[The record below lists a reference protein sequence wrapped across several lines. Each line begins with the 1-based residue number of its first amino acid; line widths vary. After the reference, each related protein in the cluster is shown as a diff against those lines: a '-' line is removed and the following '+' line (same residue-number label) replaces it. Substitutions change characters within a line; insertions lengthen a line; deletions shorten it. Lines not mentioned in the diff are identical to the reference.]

1 MSTQSP
7 TLLQCP
13 PMPGAGSFR
22 SRSSGSSTSSLS
34 STFSDIT
41 SSTSAS
47 SSSPPTSKTNAF
59 FATPFSTRP
68 PSPVT
73 TPLAPTSQKAQPPR
87 SLTADFFST
96 PLPSPS
102 PPSPSMPPVKQNT
115 FNLSRIFP
123 SRYTSTAH
131 RSPDQLQFMNL
142 DANNIERRTHE
153 RNSSSGSESSFTSF
167 VENRLPTPPP
177 PSAVTPRPPHRQNT
191 IVPRLQKEENL
202 DQSTPKPP
210 DHEPALLHFERS
222 LLLAPQTQQRAK
234 PEPEAFPMEDDRD
247 DEEPQPGSLIPLPTS
262 DPPSLPVSPL
272 SMTFTVTA
280 PTSSSPDDR
289 STPTPTNDASI
300 SGLFSERESSASA
313 ASSSTSEPTDLETH
327 PNPTPVPTLRLQR
340 CLGHGAFSSVWLAED
355 LSPVPLTLVS
365 KRSVR
370 DLRRRASGRD
380 RERDSEALR
389 ERVIPVS
396 ETPAATQPSS
406 AETKPDKRPPSRLR
420 EGLRSILALSP
431 VSIPLL
437 STSPSNNDSHLSRN
451 SSIKS
456 SPSADIV
463 ALSRNSSIRSLPSIA
478 GDLSRNSS
486 LRSNPPSRNSSVRL
500 PLSQDTT
507 LSRDSSMKKF
517 RERVRGTRPAF
528 RLGRAYL
535 DERDGEMGE
544 PRDSEE
550 SRKGS
555 EDGLSVPDVGLT
567 ASLSRQSSLNR
578 KGYGRLVAVKM
589 TPRKV
594 KGARAREKE
603 EEERTRVGFVREVEV
618 LKHISHPNITPL
630 LAHLSTS
637 GHHILVLP
645 YLPGGD
651 LLGLVN
657 GDVAWGK
664 LGESVLRRIWCELC
678 KAVGWMHGVGLVHR
692 DVKLENILLTTPA
705 FTSLAETSPRPT
717 LACLPPPPAPL
728 IKLTDFGLSRFVEI
742 DANGDAELLSTRCGS
757 EAYAA
762 PELVTGGRAGYDA
775 RKTDA
780 WACGVVL
787 YALVERRL
795 PFGEGVSADGE
806 VKAKIGG
813 ERGVGYHGG
822 HTSLTERRHWLM
834 RIARGEW
841 TWPND
846 DADIVDETP
855 PANEANRHMEEDEEE
870 LVGPRLAK
878 SQGARRIVNRLL
890 VRDTRK
896 RARIGDLWDD
906 PWMNGAEEEQCK
918 ANEMLH
924 EYEHYG
930 LRGSD
935 GTDDVS
941 HRDSQEWS
949 FDDEDEFGGD
959 VRFYGGCTAVPLD
972 DEDHDEEEEEEEGGC
987 LLDHEG
993 IDSITRQEVI

>member
-1 MSTQSP
+1 
-7 TLLQCP
+7 
-13 PMPGAGSFR
+13 MPGAGSFR

-68 PSPVT
+68 PSPVA
-73 TPLAPTSQKAQPPR
+73 TPPAPTSQKAQPPR

-96 PLPSPS
+96 PLRPPS
-102 PPSPSMPPVKQNT
+102 PPPPSIPPVKHST

-123 SRYTSTAH
+123 SRYTSTAQ
-131 RSPDQLQFMNL
+131 RSPDQVQFHTL
-142 DANNIERRTHE
+142 DANDIERRTHE
-153 RNSSSGSESSFTSF
+153 RNSSSGSDSSFIPSF
-167 VENRLPTPPP
+167 AENRLPTPPP
-177 PSAVTPRPPHRQNT
+177 SAITPRPPHRQDT
-191 IVPRLQKEENL
+191 IVPHFQKE
-202 DQSTPKPP
+202 DQDESTPKPS

-222 LLLAPQTQQRAK
+222 LLLAPQTEQRTK
-234 PEPEAFPMEDDRD
+234 PEPLPVEEDDRED
-247 DEEPQPGSLIPLPTS
+247 KEPQPGSLIPLPTS

-280 PTSSSPDDR
+280 PTSGSHDDR
-289 STPTPTNDASI
+289 STPTPTNDVSI
-300 SGLFSERESSASA
+300 SGLFSESESPAPA
-313 ASSSTSEPTDLETH
+313 ASSSTSGPTDLETH
-327 PNPTPVPTLRLQR
+327 PNSTPAPTLRLQR

-365 KRSVR
+365 KKSVR

-380 RERDSEALR
+380 RERDSEAR
-389 ERVIPVS
+389 RDRVIAVP
-396 ETPAATQPSS
+396 ETPAAIQPSN
-406 AETKPDKRPPSRLR
+406 AQNNKPDKRPPSRLR

-456 SPSADIV
+456 SPSADVV

-478 GDLSRNSS
+478 GDISRNSS
-486 LRSNPPSRNSSVRL
+486 LRSTPPSRNSSFRL

-507 LSRDSSMKKF
+507 LSRDSN
-517 RERVRGTRPAF
+517 
-528 RLGRAYL
+528 
-535 DERDGEMGE
+535 ERDGEMGV
-544 PRDSEE
+544 PRDSEGA
-550 SRKGS
+550 RKGS

-567 ASLSRQSSLNR
+567 ASLSRQSSLNK
-578 KGYGRLVAVKM
+578 KGKGRLVAVKM
-589 TPRKV
+589 TPRKAKAV
-594 KGARAREKE
+594 HGRERE

-637 GHHILVLP
+637 SHHILVLP

-657 GDVAWGK
+657 SDVAWGK

-692 DVKLENILLTTPA
+692 DIKLENILMTTPA

-717 LACLPPPPAPL
+717 LACLPPPPAPF

-762 PELVTGGRAGYDA
+762 PELVTGGRDGYDA

-787 YALVERRL
+787 YALVGRYL
-795 PFGEGVSADGE
+795 PFGEGVSTDGE
-806 VKAKIGG
+806 AKVKIGG

-822 HTSLTERRHWLM
+822 HTSVVERRHWLM

-841 TWPND
+841 TWPSD
-846 DADIVDETP
+846 DADGVDEAIPT
-855 PANEANRHMEEDEEE
+855 NEVDRHMEEDEEE
-870 LVGPRLAK
+870 LVGPRLVK
-878 SQGARRIVNRLL
+878 SQGARRIVSRLL
-890 VRDTRK
+890 VRDTKK

-906 PWMNGAEEEQCK
+906 PWMNGAEEEQWQ

-924 EYEHYG
+924 EYEHHE
-930 LRGSD
+930 LRGGD

-941 HRDSQEWS
+941 MQDGQEWS
-949 FDDEDEFGGD
+949 FDDEDGSSDD
-959 VRFYGGCTAVPLD
+959 VRFYGGCTALPLD
-972 DEDHDEEEEEEEGGC
+972 DEDHDEEEEEEEEGGC